1 MWMRSYTF
9 DEYFIQMCGL
19 MLQASYAPCLNSTI
33 YKYFQDNFVLLQ
45 LLKSFPPLPK
55 LCFLLTLNQVSLC
68 LLKTQKDIQCLI
80 LCNNFD
86 NLLNRWFPTP
96 SSQYCHWPL
105 CRCMCTLPPAVAAQ
119 LTEAAVSTPDT
130 VLCTPLLCRYRV
142 DTVYILSRYCVDTV

>member
-19 MLQASYAPCLNSTI
+19 MLHASYAPCLNSTI

-68 LLKTQKDIQCLI
+68 LLNKCKKDVKLYIYQCNYLM
-80 LCNNFD
+80 
-86 NLLNRWFPTP
+86 LL
-96 SSQYCHWPL
+96 
-105 CRCMCTLPPAVAAQ
+105 A
-119 LTEAAVSTPDT
+119 
-130 VLCTPLLCRYRV
+130 
-142 DTVYILSRYCVDTV
+142 